1 MSPKGIKNTPASC
14 GPPKNETL
22 GVPLDYS
29 IPLRMKYDTGKTMIV
44 GQISS
49 REVSEMWKSEILYN
63 EIWLNFIDYFTHNS
77 STALPLIRLKSPL
90 FPQVLSSYCKS
101 KMGQ

>member
-1 MSPKGIKNTPASC
+1 
-14 GPPKNETL
+14 
-22 GVPLDYS
+22 
-29 IPLRMKYDTGKTMIV
+29 MKYDTGKTMIV

-77 STALPLIRLKSPL
+77 STAPLQLIRPTQVPPSSP
-90 FPQVLSSYCKS
+90 SIK
-101 KMGQ
+101 

>member
-1 MSPKGIKNTPASC
+1 
-14 GPPKNETL
+14 
-22 GVPLDYS
+22 
-29 IPLRMKYDTGKTMIV
+29 MKYDTGKTMIV

-77 STALPLIRLKSPL
+77 STAPPAPYSTKNDFSP
-90 FPQVLSSYCKS
+90 PSYPSIK
-101 KMGQ
+101 

>member
-1 MSPKGIKNTPASC
+1 
-14 GPPKNETL
+14 
-22 GVPLDYS
+22 
-29 IPLRMKYDTGKTMIV
+29 MKYDTGKTMIV

-77 STALPLIRLKSPL
+77 STAPPPPYPAKTYLSPPF
-90 FPQVLSSYCKS
+90 FPKY
-101 KMGQ
+101 